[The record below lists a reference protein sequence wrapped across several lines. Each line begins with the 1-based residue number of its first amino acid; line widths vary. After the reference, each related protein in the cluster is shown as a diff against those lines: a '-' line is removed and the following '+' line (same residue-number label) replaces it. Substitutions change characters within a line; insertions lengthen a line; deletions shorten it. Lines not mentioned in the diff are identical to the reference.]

1 MKIDQLPLGARFQLK
16 GRTYT
21 KVGPMTA
28 SGEGGG
34 SVFIPKHAVL
44 QPAPGEAPLA
54 APADSAARPLDAAR
68 VVAAFETYHQTV
80 LTVADVTG
88 RAMLE
93 TARKRFLA
101 EIRLLPV

>member
-28 SGEGGG
+28 SGDGGG
-34 SVFIPKHAVL
+34 SVFVPKHAVL
-44 QPAPGEAPLA
+44 QPAPGEAPPV
-54 APADSAARPLDAAR
+54 APPDPAVRALDAAR
-68 VVAAFETYHQTV
+68 VMGAFETYHQAALALV
-80 LTVADVTG
+80 DVTG

-101 EIRLLPV
+101 EIC

>member
-16 GRTYT
+16 GRNYT

-44 QPAPGEAPLA
+44 QPVPGEAPAA
-54 APADSAARPLDAAR
+54 APPDPAVRPLDAAR
-68 VVAAFETYHQTV
+68 VRAAFETYHQAA
-80 LTVADVTG
+80 LTLVDVTG

-93 TARKRFLA
+93 TARKRFLS
-101 EIRLLPV
+101 EIR